1 MPNSPEEMRLRD
13 CATGLQA
20 ELTEANHQR
29 EKVEVKNAQL
39 RTEIQGLND
48 RLRMAEKASETSLQ
62 LMEKLLQDISQRNTE
77 IAAIHKSRTWRI
89 VSSVLAPVRWVKRN
103 KS

>member
-13 CATGLQA
+13 VATGLQA

-62 LMEKLLQDISQRNTE
+62 LMEKLLLDISLRNTE
-77 IAAIHKSRTWRI
+77 IADIRKSRTWRI
-89 VSSVLAPVRWVKRN
+89 GLLALTPLRWVKRS

>member
-13 CATGLQA
+13 VATGLQA

-29 EKVEVKNAQL
+29 EKVEVKNAKL
-39 RTEIQGLND
+39 HTEIQGLNE
-48 RLRMAEKASETSLQ
+48 RLRMAEKASEASLQ
-62 LMEKLLQDISQRNTE
+62 LMGKLLQDISLRNTE
-77 IAAIHKSRTWRI
+77 IADIRKSRTWRI
-89 VSSVLAPVRWVKRN
+89 GLLVLTPLRWVKRS